1 MNQEIQNTYNTIIFN
16 YYRLSNNEL
25 NLLVEELN
33 LLTLALYLK
42 NILKDTRD
50 ILVIK
55 QILKEYY
62 GRSN

>member
-42 NILKDTRD
+42 NILKDSRD